1 MINFILSFFLLT
13 TPADAGSICNDGT
26 YSYSEG
32 RGTCSHHGG
41 VSVSGV
47 YQNYNQPDTSS
58 SELENHP
65 RWISEYDVTKSGLPL
80 YRVSYMGEYS
90 VFSYTCFVIKD
101 NMPGENIYFGVNFP
115 NIKNSS
121 NSFAASKE
129 SIRVFAHTNSG
140 YKLIS
145 GSWQWTA
152 IDQFIFIEK
161 SNDSMESLVE
171 PLSKTDM
178 NNIISSDYFVIS
190 IKGQED
196 IIIRTPGITKK
207 MTDTWNK
214 CNAS

>member
-47 YQNYNQPDTSS
+47 YQNYNQPDASS

-65 RWISEYDVTKSGLPL
+65 RWISEYDVTKNGLPL
-80 YRVSYMGEYS
+80 YSVSYTGEDS
-90 VFSYTCFVIKD
+90 AFSYNCFVKKD
-101 NMPGENIYFGVNFP
+101 SLPGENVYFVINIP

-121 NSFAASKE
+121 NFFAAPKE
-129 SIRVFAHTNSG
+129 SIRVFAYTNSG

-145 GSWQWTA
+145 GSWQWVA
-152 IDQFIFIEK
+152 LSEFILIKK

-178 NNIISSDYFVIS
+178 NNIIYSDYFVIS

-196 IIIRTPGITKK
+196 IIIRTPGVAKK